1 MLTYA
6 SGFNPTTEVEPFF
19 AGIHTSSNPAASPH
33 VLGAGYIRGHPTF
46 SSMILPHNLVYT
58 PTNHPKENGGSRTAS
73 KPPPRQRSESS
84 RPHAREHPDGV
95 FISLQAVPP
104 RSRILTAR
112 RTRLASLV
120 VPQPCGMPSSP
131 PVAATLQETSA

>member
-1 MLTYA
+1 MLSSPIQMTTMLTYA

-58 PTNHPKENGGSRTAS
+58 PTNHPKENWWI
-73 KPPPRQRSESS
+73 
-84 RPHAREHPDGV
+84 PDS
-95 FISLQAVPP
+95 F
-104 RSRILTAR
+104 
-112 RTRLASLV
+112 
-120 VPQPCGMPSSP
+120 
-131 PVAATLQETSA
+131 